1 MKTSRMNLMLSA
13 SALALALALA
23 GCGGGGSSGSVTA
36 PGGGGGSGTTGTDNM
51 NPTLTMTQ
59 QAVVDAKEALDAVDT
74 DDDDAVT
81 SAQAD
86 YLMAAYDEMM
96 AAREAV
102 AALEEDE
109 ERTDAVLREDEAEIT
124 YAEAW
129 ALKGN
134 KNARAAA
141 KIRADAIGPD
151 GTPLTETE
159 RTAAFTVAGGTL
171 TEVSDTDVKFAV
183 STNSPNARYLGD
195 KFSAAHVWVRSFGE
209 YENGDLQGQWAI
221 PHTDKEADKDAKFSE
236 WYAET
241 EQVDD
246 DGAGFNWKNRDD
258 AITVDSDSVITIDS
272 GAEAATLELF
282 NFDFTTNEDEDAS
295 EYAFTGA
302 FHGIPGKLACEDSC
316 AAPTF
321 DANGM
326 ITGVPTGTWTFT
338 PTATGDALAKLDVA
352 AVKEDAEYLDFGNW
366 GTFAYPELVET
377 REYGVFAKASAPGVA
392 LRQLEGKAEYKGMA
406 SGTYA
411 KKMENPDGMLEPTS
425 YGGFTATAVLTAEF
439 GQRNTVAPIAQNA
452 VMGTI
457 SDFRDGGDPIDPDW
471 EVTLEWAKFDDNDNG
486 VIGGTTAGT
495 TKAAGSMTEG
505 EWTGAF
511 LGGDG
516 SGAPEDHVMPSAVT
530 GTFDAHFTNGDVA
543 GAFGAHK
550 Q

>member
-1 MKTSRMNLMLSA
+1 MKTSRMNRMLSA

-23 GCGGGGSSGSVTA
+23 GCGGGGSSGSVNA
-36 PGGGGGSGTTGTDNM
+36 PGGGGSGGTTGTEDM

-109 ERTDAVLREDEAEIT
+109 ERTDAVLREDEAKIT

-151 GTPLTETE
+151 GTPPTD

-171 TEVSDTDVKFAV
+171 TEVSNTDVKFRV

-195 KFSAAHVWVRSFGE
+195 KFSAAHVWVRSFGK
-209 YENGDLQGQWAI
+209 YEDGDLHGQWAI
-221 PHTDKEADKDAKFSE
+221 PHTDKEADKPAKFSDYYGTSGE
-236 WYAET
+236 PSGSVTGDTGFTWKAWAPG
-241 EQVDD
+241 VSS
-246 DGAGFNWKNRDD
+246 DGSA
-258 AITVDSDSVITIDS
+258 ITIDS
-272 GAEAATLELF
+272 RADADTFKLF
-282 NFDFTTNEDEDAS
+282 DFDFTMDEDDAADG
-295 EYAFTGA
+295 YTFTGA
-302 FHGIPGKLACEDSC
+302 FHGIPGKLTC
-316 AAPTF
+316 ASGCTAPTF
-321 DANGM
+321 DAMGM
-326 ITGVPTGTWTFT
+326 LAGISHDWTFT

-377 REYGVFAKASAPGVA
+377 RDFGVFAKASVPGVD
-392 LRQLEGKAEYKGMA
+392 LRQLVGKAEYKGMA

-425 YGGFTATAVLTAEF
+425 YGGFTATAVLTAQF
-439 GQRNTVAPIAQNA
+439 GREDTVAPIAQNA

-471 EVTLEWAKFDDNDNG
+471 EVTLEWAKFDDIG

-516 SGAPEDHVMPSAVT
+516 SGATEEHVMPSAVT

-550 Q
+550 E

>member
-1 MKTSRMNLMLSA
+1 MKTSRMNRMLSA

-23 GCGGGGSSGSVTA
+23 GCGGGGSSGSVNA
-36 PGGGGGSGTTGTDNM
+36 PGGGGGGGTTGTEDM

-151 GTPLTETE
+151 GTPPTD
-159 RTAAFTVAGGTL
+159 RTVAFMVDGGTL
-171 TEVSDTDVKFAV
+171 TEGSISPTVKFAV

-195 KFSAAHVWVRSFGE
+195 KFSAAHVWVRSFGK
-209 YENGDLQGQWAI
+209 YEDGDLHGQWVI
-221 PHTDKEADKDAKFSE
+221 PHTDKQADRDAKFSE
-236 WYAET
+236 WYG
-241 EQVDD
+241 VDAKASND
-246 DGAGFNWKNRDD
+246 ADAGAGFDWKERDN
-258 AITVDSDSVITIDS
+258 AITVADGVITINS
-272 GAEAATLELF
+272 GATPDTLKL
-282 NFDFTTNEDEDAS
+282 FDFDFATNEDDGDGMK
-295 EYAFTGA
+295 FTGS
-302 FHGIPGKLACEDSC
+302 FHGVPGKLVCESSC
-316 AAPTF
+316 EEPTF
-321 DANGM
+321 DAMGM
-326 ITGVPTGTWTFT
+326 LAGISHDWTFT

-352 AVKEDAEYLDFGNW
+352 AVKKDAEYLDFGNW

-377 REYGVFAKASAPGVA
+377 RDFGAYAKASVPGNS
-392 LRQLEGKAEYKGMA
+392 LTSLTGKAEYKGMA

-425 YGGFTATAVLTAEF
+425 YGGFTATAVLTAQF
-439 GQRNTVAPIAQNA
+439 GEEDTVAPIAQNA

-471 EVTLEWAKFDDNDNG
+471 EVTLEWAKFDD
-486 VIGGTTAGT
+486 IGAITAGT

-516 SGAPEDHVMPSAVT
+516 TTSPTVMPSAVT
-530 GTFDAHFTNGDVA
+530 GTFGAHFTNGDVV